1 MKKRKIHFLP
11 SKNHNQ
17 QIHQTQNDWQKTDKH
32 VCQSSTHKHTNTS
45 TLLFCLLSS
54 LFFWVQLKLALQT
67 ETCRMFATAAA
78 VDVVIEKVQRNKKI
92 FFFFWTAVQILF
104 SFSFTQT
111 SHFFLTHIRSNENN
125 LPAPVFEST
134 TTEPVREGVC
144 KCKCKRHKSH
154 QLCLVG
160 VVSVV
165 PPLPA
170 REGRPLPLPLRD
182 PGIANRRREKQTD
195 SVSGGQCSPSL
206 VFLTTT
212 LLLLHLAID
221 KFNCAENST
230 CTPNTHTHTLNT
242 LLCTA
247 WTRETGSVVA
257 VAAGNSLKVTSAAA
271 KINLRLLHIVVHK
284 FQLKPLRTAAAKHD
298 KANRIAAMKRQSQRR
313 MTD

>member
-1 MKKRKIHFLP
+1 MRKNGIVVLINQKRAVQSHKNCTPFSDFPLPYVIKFKLANYNLCLPFKKMKKKEKYTFFFQKTTT
-11 SKNHNQ
+11 SKYIKPKMTDKKLTNMCANRVHTNT
-17 QIHQTQNDWQKTDKH
+17 QIHQHYFFVYFLHSFFGCNWNWHCKQKRAACLQRLLLLT
-32 VCQSSTHKHTNTS
+32 SSSRRYKEIKN
-45 TLLFCLLSS
+45 
-54 LFFWVQLKLALQT
+54 
-67 ETCRMFATAAA
+67 
-78 VDVVIEKVQRNKKI
+78 

-170 REGRPLPLPLRD
+170 REGRLLPLPLRG

-230 CTPNTHTHTLNT
+230 CTPNTYTHTEHTAVHSLNQRDW
-242 LLCTA
+242 LSG
-247 WTRETGSVVA
+247 GS
-257 VAAGNSLKVTSAAA
+257 GGW
-271 KINLRLLHIVVHK
+271 
-284 FQLKPLRTAAAKHD
+284 
-298 KANRIAAMKRQSQRR
+298 
-313 MTD
+313 